1 MGRPIKRTAGG
12 LAALAVMAG
21 AMMSFAPQAGAATSN
36 TTLKC
41 DFSDPTVKAAMG
53 GKDSVTGP
61 QAFTVTGPAEGT
73 AGSSIKLNIDPGV
86 SPASSPLGTTVKITP
101 TVTFTAKYEG
111 GSAVLTAV
119 GATLDL
125 PLTANAGIDVPS
137 FAANVA
143 LPAKAA
149 GKVDLLPKTF
159 ALKID
164 VADPK
169 LTLNVPCTVTDA
181 SPQPA
186 FSVTLPA
193 ASTTGGS
200 TSSGST
206 SSGSTSSGS
215 TSSGSTSSSSTSS
228 TGTSTS
234 GTTAGN
240 DSLAKTGPMD
250 DALSMGLLGGT
261 VGLLGV
267 GGVLLA
273 TRRVRSSRN
282 A

>member
-21 AMMSFAPQAGAATSN
+21 GMLTFAPQAGAATSN

-41 DFSDPTVKAAMG
+41 DFQSDPTVKATMG
-53 GKDSVTGP
+53 TKPDTGP
-61 QAFTVTGPAEGT
+61 QSFTVTGPASAE
-73 AGSSIKLNIDPGV
+73 AGKQIKLNIDPGV
-86 SPASSPLGTTVKITP
+86 SPAASPLATTVKITP
-101 TVTFTAKYEG
+101 TVTFTAKYDG
-111 GSAVLTAV
+111 GSAVVSAV

-125 PLTANAGIDVPS
+125 PLTANTGIDVPA
-137 FAANVA
+137 FAANIA

-159 ALKID
+159 ALKIQ
-164 VADPK
+164 VAEPP
-169 LTLNVPCTVTDA
+169 LTLNVPCAVTDA

-186 FSVTLPA
+186 YSVTLPA

-200 TSSGST
+200 STNSGSSSSGST
-206 SSGSTSSGS
+206 SSGSSS
-215 TSSGSTSSSSTSS
+215 SSSSTSS
-228 TGTSTS
+228 TGTTTS

-240 DSLAKTGPMD
+240 DSLAKTGPLD

-261 VGLLGV
+261 VGLLGI

>member
-36 TTLKC
+36 TNLKC
-41 DFSDPTVKAAMG
+41 DFNEELVKKAM
-53 GKDSVTGP
+53 GKDSVSGP
-61 QAFTVTGPAEGT
+61 QAFTVTGPDTGT
-73 AGSSIKLNIDPGV
+73 AGSSIKLTIDPGV
-86 SPASSPLGTTVKITP
+86 SPAASPLGTTVKITP
-101 TVTFTAKYEG
+101 TVTFTAKYDG

-119 GATLDL
+119 GATSELKVE
-125 PLTANAGIDVPS
+125 AAVGIDVPA

-143 LPAKAA
+143 LPTKAA
-149 GKVDLLPKTF
+149 GKVDLIPKTF
-159 ALKID
+159 ALKIQ
-164 VADPK
+164 VVEPP

-181 SPQPA
+181 AAQPA
-186 FSVTLPA
+186 FSITLPA

-200 TSSGST
+200 STNSGST
-206 SSGSTSSGS
+206 SSGSSSSSSS
-215 TSSGSTSSSSTSS
+215 TSSTSS

-261 VGLLGV
+261 VGLLGI

>member
-21 AMMSFAPQAGAATSN
+21 AMMSFAPQAGAGTSN
-36 TTLKC
+36 TKLKC
-41 DFSDPTVKAAMG
+41 DFQSDPTVKTTMG
-53 GKDSVTGP
+53 SKPDTGD
-61 QAFTVTGPAEGT
+61 QAFTVTGPASAA
-73 AGSSIKLNIDPGV
+73 AGEQIRLNIDPGV
-86 SPASSPLGTTVKITP
+86 SPAASPLATTVKVTP
-101 TVTFTAKYEG
+101 TVTFTAKYTG
-111 GSAVLTAV
+111 GSATLTAV

-125 PLTANAGIDVPS
+125 PLVADAGIDVPS
-137 FAANVA
+137 FAANVK
-143 LPAKAA
+143 LPAGAS
-149 GKVDLLPKTF
+149 GKVDLLPKGF
-159 ALKID
+159 ALKIQ
-164 VADPK
+164 VPEPTP

-181 SPQPA
+181 DPKPA
-186 FSVTLPA
+186 YSVTLPA

-200 TSSGST
+200 STNSGSSSSGS
-206 SSGSTSSGS
+206 SSSS
-215 TSSGSTSSSSTSS
+215 SSSSSSTSS
-228 TGTSTS
+228 TGTTTS

-240 DSLAKTGPMD
+240 DSLAKTGPLD

-261 VGLLGV
+261 VGLLGI